1 MPPKGKV
8 NKDLTEKTGK
18 TKSERVNSRERNA
31 GDSLAEFSREY
42 YNMQIRD
49 LEHQLGKYKQKYDEL
64 EVQQKDF
71 SNQYSTLEREK
82 KDIVLYL
89 KKTLT
94 QREDD
99 LSDLSEQLLR
109 LQQAKEAEKESFEK
123 QLAQLRQDFQENKD
137 QLTSENMVLVGK
149 LASLEEFR
157 VQKDELMERLVAQEE
172 QLEKQRKEH
181 QLVIQNLE
189 RKNVLDNDKLKK
201 EMQQHIVTMAAELRL
216 VTERKMPDT
225 TMRAIRENLSVTT
238 QLCKLSEKTQELI
251 EENKVLRERE
261 EQLKREMAVL
271 KPLLKDNTKRN
282 LSNHKVLHQLT
293 MQCNEQC
300 IKLKEYENSQTQ
312 FSRLQE
318 DHNMLQQDVKGLRQ
332 EIALLREELEQN
344 NTEAEKLTKD
354 LEREKDRRGK
364 LEKVQQEVAKAMKQA
379 LKEVPKENT
388 ATTILSHRNQLM
400 WNLLIVLDNAKPCL
414 TEFIKE
420 TQEYK
425 TG

>member
-8 NKDLTEKTGK
+8 NKDLTGKTGK

-31 GDSLAEFSREY
+31 GESLAEFSREY

-49 LEHQLGKYKQKYDEL
+49 LEYQLEKYKQKYDEL

-71 SNQYSTLEREK
+71 SNKYSTLEREK

-157 VQKDELMERLVAQEE
+157 VQKDELVERLVAQEV

-201 EMQQHIVTMAAELRL
+201 EMQQHVVTMAAELRL

-271 KPLLKDNTKRN
+271 KPLLKDKTKRN
-282 LSNHKVLHQLT
+282 LSNHK
-293 MQCNEQC
+293 
-300 IKLKEYENSQTQ
+300 
-312 FSRLQE
+312 
-318 DHNMLQQDVKGLRQ
+318 
-332 EIALLREELEQN
+332 EIASLREELEQN
-344 NTEAEKLTKD
+344 NTKAEKLTKD
-354 LEREKDRRGK
+354 LEREKDIRGQ

-379 LKEVPKENT
+379 LKGPAVP
-388 ATTILSHRNQLM
+388 ILPSFPPHCKR
-400 WNLLIVLDNAKPCL
+400 
-414 TEFIKE
+414 T
-420 TQEYK
+420 
-425 TG
+425 